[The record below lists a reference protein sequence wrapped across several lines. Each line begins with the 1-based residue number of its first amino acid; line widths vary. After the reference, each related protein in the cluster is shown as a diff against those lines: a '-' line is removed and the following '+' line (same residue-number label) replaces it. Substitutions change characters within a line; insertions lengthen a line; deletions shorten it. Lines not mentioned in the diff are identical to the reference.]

1 LRVPISLTSPR
12 GHVNLNRTKISL
24 LLKVPLHRGYMI
36 ENAIVDFSR
45 KSQLAQNQ
53 TPFYLKADVVWHT
66 KRMSYP
72 CSITQWVF
80 AIEAIIT
87 GIVQ

>member
-1 LRVPISLTSPR
+1 
-12 GHVNLNRTKISL
+12 
-24 LLKVPLHRGYMI
+24 MI